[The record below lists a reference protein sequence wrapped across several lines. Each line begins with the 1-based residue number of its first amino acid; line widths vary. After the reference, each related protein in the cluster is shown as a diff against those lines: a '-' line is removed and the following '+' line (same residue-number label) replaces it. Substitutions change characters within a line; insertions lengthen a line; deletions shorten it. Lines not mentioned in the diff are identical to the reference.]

1 MKERNPLF
9 DCTTHTFSR
18 ACQIYCI
25 KNEIEFNNIISSFG
39 VRADDISTLWAPR
52 LGFELCAYLSPHLP
66 SPALHTHTH
75 NTHTLFYNKIAQEGK
90 SGTMAA
96 CYSNHVSLYNLQLT
110 GRSDVYRKRWLWNV
124 CHETEPFINTPD
136 KKKVR
141 VHFSWPE
148 WLLYITFGGSKP
160 RQNEY
165 YQVVM
170 VTKLWLVPSNISLPS
185 QGSCLKFTMRQG
197 LRARWDSA
205 GTFTHNKPYQEQ
217 TSQQQSSGHHPGDLS
232 CPAPMALNSRPC
244 DTPT

>member
-1 MKERNPLF
+1 
-9 DCTTHTFSR
+9 
-18 ACQIYCI
+18 
-25 KNEIEFNNIISSFG
+25 
-39 VRADDISTLWAPR
+39 
-52 LGFELCAYLSPHLP
+52 
-66 SPALHTHTH
+66 
-75 NTHTLFYNKIAQEGK
+75 
-90 SGTMAA
+90 MAA
-96 CYSNHVSLYNLQLT
+96 CYSNHLSLHNLQLT
-110 GRSDVYRKRWLWNV
+110 GRSDVYKKRWLWNV

-148 WLLYITFGGSKP
+148 WLLYITSGGSKP

-185 QGSCLKFTMRQG
+185 QGSCLKFTVRQG
-197 LRARWDSA
+197 LRAIWDSA

-217 TSQQQSSGHHPGDLS
+217 TSQQQSSGHHPGELS
-232 CPAPMALNSRPC
+232 CPAPTAFNSQPC